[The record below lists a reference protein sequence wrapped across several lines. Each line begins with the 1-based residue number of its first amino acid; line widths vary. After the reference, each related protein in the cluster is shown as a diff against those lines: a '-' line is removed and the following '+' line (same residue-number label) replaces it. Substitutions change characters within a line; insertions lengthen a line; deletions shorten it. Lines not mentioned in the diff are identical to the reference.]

1 MPDEP
6 KTAVVPLALAQRLLR
21 MEGRATELAVAVHR
35 LEEAPQVAARLREAL
50 GPDYE
55 VHTWDDILVQV
66 KEGQARNDASMGL
79 SRPFSPVPPSKDDNV
94 RPYNF
99 WQWRSPLVAFEKPL
113 PMIRHPPQSVEDHA
127 VS

>member
-55 VHTWDDILVQV
+55 VHTCRSAHSSAKSV
-66 KEGQARNDASMGL
+66 RTSRHAST
-79 SRPFSPVPPSKDDNV
+79 S
-94 RPYNF
+94 
-99 WQWRSPLVAFEKPL
+99 
-113 PMIRHPPQSVEDHA
+113 
-127 VS
+127 